1 MKPVD
6 TSLGALPL
14 PGELILL
21 LLLEAADQ
29 AARRAAG
36 KLKRRPPKRGLTL
49 QPGADTP

>member
-14 PGELILL
+14 PGELIL